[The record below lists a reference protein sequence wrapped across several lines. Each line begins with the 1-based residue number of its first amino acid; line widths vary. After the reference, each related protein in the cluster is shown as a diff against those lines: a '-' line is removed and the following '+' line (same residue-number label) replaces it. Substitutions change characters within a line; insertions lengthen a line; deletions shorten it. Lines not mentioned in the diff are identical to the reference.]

1 MNNLSVSSRGSSLS
15 SVKKQDAAAEIAA
28 TEATLEILQEH
39 EIEELQRLEVEEKR
53 RVAEQEA
60 EAYKR

>member
-1 MNNLSVSSRGSSLS
+1 MS